1 MGRAKHHQME
11 QEGKVDHAL
20 NLCVQVGAAEECEF
34 HPGTYLDSM
43 EFFDYEELA
52 DKIIDEVPDA
62 LDGFNSR
69 DELIECVES
78 AMGMAGD
85 ECGSCA
91 SYRDS

>member
-20 NLCVQVGAAEECEF
+20 ALCVQVGAAEECEF

-52 DKIIDEVPDA
+52 DKLVDKSPMSKTFFSGYKNSFEYLPDTRIPRVKKIKSGA
-62 LDGFNSR
+62 L
-69 DELIECVES
+69 
-78 AMGMAGD
+78 
-85 ECGSCA
+85 
-91 SYRDS
+91 